1 MKFNLKSIDDI
12 EGKKKSNQE
21 KKNHGAQCVCC
32 VWTVRQSCD

>member
-21 KKNHGAQCVCC
+21 KKIMVHNVSAAFEQ
-32 VWTVRQSCD
+32 

>member
-21 KKNHGAQCVCC
+21 KKIMVHNVFAAFEQ
-32 VWTVRQSCD
+32 